1 MAKFKVNYATWEG
14 EASEKTVISS
24 KDYLT
29 AVAEF
34 AEAHPS
40 DIQFIDVNSLLGGFH
55 RVPNPNWE
63 DKKVSLER
71 EQAEAERLAEEAE
84 RLAERLAEVELL
96 KKIIIAADTPLQLS
110 FTQLELLI
118 ENFLLF
124 PTLEKGDE
132 EIYSL
137 REKLYMLSF
146 WNTALQSSLQTRL
159 LSQIASVASTPQKGT
174 SSKSQNN
181 PMAAASMLAASVG
194 LSRMGKMNETLDEI
208 AEDTEGVGDFFGDE

>member
-14 EASEKTVISS
+14 EVSQKMVISS

-34 AEAHPS
+34 AEAQPS
-40 DIQFIDVNSLLGGFH
+40 DEKFIEVHSSLWRYH

-71 EQAEAERLAEEAE
+71 EQAE
-84 RLAERLAEVELL
+84 AERLAEVELL

>member
-1 MAKFKVNYATWEG
+1 MPKYTLKYLDENYKVVSQERKITCKNQSEAVLQFAKEEPTSF
-14 EASEKTVISS
+14 
-24 KDYLT
+24 
-29 AVAEF
+29 
-34 AEAHPS
+34 P
-40 DIQFIDVNSLLGGFH
+40 FIDVLSWARGRD
-55 RVPNPNWE
+55 RVDNPNSSHLAETEE
-63 DKKVSLER
+63 DKEAKR
-71 EQAEAERLAEEAE
+71 QAKE
-84 RLAERLAEVELL
+84 AEVELL
-96 KKIIIAADTPLQLS
+96 KEIIIAADTPLQLS

-159 LSQIASVASTPQKGT
+159 LSQIASVTSTPQKGA

-194 LSRMGKMNETLDEI
+194 LSRMGEMNETLDEI
-208 AEDTEGVGDFFGDE
+208 AEDTGGVGDFFGD

>member
-1 MAKFKVNYATWEG
+1 MPKFKLNYATRKG
-14 EASEKTVISS
+14 EVSEKTVISS

-34 AEAHPS
+34 SEAHPS
-40 DIQFIDVNSLLGGFH
+40 DIQFIDVYSFLGGDQ
-55 RVPNPNWE
+55 RVTNPNWE

-71 EQAEAERLAEEAE
+71 EQAE
-84 RLAERLAEVELL
+84 AERLAEVELL

-110 FTQLELLI
+110 FTQLELLL
-118 ENFLLF
+118 ENFSLF
-124 PTLEKGDE
+124 PTLERGDE

-159 LSQIASVASTPQKGT
+159 LSQIASVTSAPQTGDSGSGQPKWA
-174 SSKSQNN
+174 
-181 PMAAASMLAASVG
+181 PLAAMAAVSKLG
-194 LSRMGKMNETLDEI
+194 NIETDVDDMADGFLG
-208 AEDTEGVGDFFGDE
+208 ED

>member
-1 MAKFKVNYATWEG
+1 MPKFKLNYATREG
-14 EASEKTVISS
+14 EVSEKTVISS

-40 DIQFIDVNSLLGGFH
+40 DIQFIDVYSFLGGDQ
-55 RVPNPNWE
+55 RVTNPNWE

-71 EQAEAERLAEEAE
+71 EQAE
-84 RLAERLAEVELL
+84 AERLAEVELL

-124 PTLEKGDE
+124 PTLKESGG
-132 EIYSL
+132 EIYPL

-159 LSQIASVASTPQKGT
+159 LSQIASGTNTPQKGNT
-174 SSKSQNN
+174 KANWA
-181 PMAAASMLAASVG
+181 PLAAAAALGKLDNIDDSIEG
-194 LSRMGKMNETLDEI
+194 LE
-208 AEDTEGVGDFFGDE
+208 

>member
-1 MAKFKVNYATWEG
+1 MPKFIVNYSTENG
-14 EASEKTVISS
+14 EVSQKTEITS

-34 AEAHPS
+34 VEAQPS
-40 DIQFIDVNSLLGGFH
+40 DEKFIEVHSRFGGFQQ
-55 RVPNPNWE
+55 VPNPNWNGKTVNSE
-63 DKKVSLER
+63 KEQAER
-71 EQAEAERLAEEAE
+71 EQAE
-84 RLAERLAEVELL
+84 AERLAEVELL

-110 FTQLELLI
+110 FTQLELLL
-118 ENFLLF
+118 ENFSQF

-159 LSQIASVASTPQKGT
+159 LSQIASVTSAPQTGNSGGGQPKWA
-174 SSKSQNN
+174 
-181 PMAAASMLAASVG
+181 PLAAMAAVSKLG
-194 LSRMGKMNETLDEI
+194 NIETDVDDMADGFLG
-208 AEDTEGVGDFFGDE
+208 ED

>member
-1 MAKFKVNYATWEG
+1 MPKFKLNYATREG
-14 EASEKTVISS
+14 EVSEKTVISS

-34 AEAHPS
+34 VEAHPS
-40 DIQFIDVNSLLGGFH
+40 DIQFIDVYSFLGGDQ
-55 RVPNPNWE
+55 RVTNPNWE

-71 EQAEAERLAEEAE
+71 EQAE
-84 RLAERLAEVELL
+84 AERLAEVELL

-110 FTQLELLI
+110 FTQLELLL
-118 ENFLLF
+118 ENFSLF

-159 LSQIASVASTPQKGT
+159 LSQIASVTSAPQTG
-174 SSKSQNN
+174 SSGSGQPKWA
-181 PMAAASMLAASVG
+181 PLAAMAAVSKLG
-194 LSRMGKMNETLDEI
+194 NIETDVDDMADGFLG
-208 AEDTEGVGDFFGDE
+208 ED

>member
-71 EQAEAERLAEEAE
+71 EQAEAE

>member
-71 EQAEAERLAEEAE
+71 EQAEAERLAEE
-84 RLAERLAEVELL
+84 AERLAEVELL

-181 PMAAASMLAASVG
+181 PMAAASMLAASAG

>member
-1 MAKFKVNYATWEG
+1 MPKFKLNYATREG
-14 EASEKTVISS
+14 EVSEKTVISS

-40 DIQFIDVNSLLGGFH
+40 DIQFIDVYSFLGGDQ
-55 RVPNPNWE
+55 RVTNPNWE

-71 EQAEAERLAEEAE
+71 EQAE
-84 RLAERLAEVELL
+84 AERLAEVELL

-110 FTQLELLI
+110 FTQLELLL
-118 ENFLLF
+118 ENFSLF

-159 LSQIASVASTPQKGT
+159 LSQIASVTSAPQTGT

-194 LSRMGKMNETLDEI
+194 LSRMGEMNETLDEI
-208 AEDTEGVGDFFGDE
+208 AEDTGGVGDFFGD

>member
-1 MAKFKVNYATWEG
+1 M
-14 EASEKTVISS
+14 SEKTVISS

-40 DIQFIDVNSLLGGFH
+40 DIQFIEVTSFLGGFQ
-55 RVPNPNWE
+55 RVSNPNWE

-71 EQAEAERLAEEAE
+71 EQTE
-84 RLAERLAEVELL
+84 AERLAEVELL

-110 FTQLELLI
+110 FNQLELLL
-118 ENFLLF
+118 ENFSLF

-159 LSQIASVASTPQKGT
+159 LSQIASVTSAPQTG
-174 SSKSQNN
+174 SSGSGQPKWA
-181 PMAAASMLAASVG
+181 PLAAMAAVSKLG
-194 LSRMGKMNETLDEI
+194 NIETDVDDMADGFLG
-208 AEDTEGVGDFFGDE
+208 ED